1 MLKKKTVFL
10 ITRTQSPGKHI
21 IKQLYR
27 NVQTSGLKNKL
38 KFVYVELAKNQ
49 EMIHAFQGD
58 IVLVD
63 YFLNRDVP
71 KIASNLSPDV
81 CIELLNIGSTSTH
94 SPVMLERQLEPL
106 LQLNPLEIRVHN
118 NQDFSLFEYVLPAAE
133 IGLNRLWL

>member
-10 ITRTQSPGKHI
+10 VTCTQSLGKHI
-21 IKQLYR
+21 TKQLYR
-27 NVQTSGLKNKL
+27 NVRTSDLKNKL

-49 EMIHAFQGD
+49 DMIHALKGD

-94 SPVMLERQLEPL
+94 SPIMLERQLEPL

-118 NQDFSLFEYVLPAAE
+118 NQDFSLLEYVLPAAD
-133 IGLNRLWL
+133 IGQNRL